1 MTPNKEDYLKELYKL
16 GGSEHLIN
24 NKQLSQA
31 LKIAPASV
39 SEMLAKL
46 SQEALLVTEPY
57 KGAKLTKEGIE
68 IAVSLLRGHRLW
80 EVFLIRHL
88 GYSWSEAHED
98 AELLEHVSPVRL
110 TNRLEG
116 FLNYPEYCP
125 HGNAIPN
132 QMGQIKEGAL
142 TLLSTLT
149 AGKTAIIKK
158 VQEEKELLDYLQ
170 TQGIEIGSQ
179 ITVLSVDDY
188 EGPFTLTLGDK
199 KIRISHKAACQIYV
213 ASSSETKNKE

>member
-1 MTPNKEDYLKELYKL
+1 MTPNKEDYIKELYKL
-16 GGSEHLIN
+16 GGSDHLIS
-24 NKQLSQA
+24 NKQLSQT

-46 SQEALLVTEPY
+46 SQESLLITEPY
-57 KGAKLTKEGIE
+57 KGAKLTKEGCD
-68 IAVSLLRGHRLW
+68 IAISLLRGHRLW
-80 EVFLIRHL
+80 EVFLIQHL

-110 TNRLEG
+110 TNRLER

-125 HGNAIPN
+125 HGNAIPDQN
-132 QMGQIKEGAL
+132 GQIKEGAL
-142 TLLSTLT
+142 ILLSAL
-149 AGKTAIIKK
+149 APGKTSIIKK

-188 EGPFTLTLGDK
+188 EGPFTLALGDK
-199 KIRISHKAACQIYV
+199 TIRLSHKAACQIYV
-213 ASSSETKNKE
+213 SAME